1 MSSYAIKALAKKY
14 NVDYDAALNY
24 ADYVILRMS
33 LPPYHPNVWHQK
45 AIDKLEDSRYDENID
60 LDQDAFIKELLSLR
74 NQRG

>member
-1 MSSYAIKALAKKY
+1 MSSYAIKALAKKF

-24 ADYVILRMS
+24 ADYVILRMHQ
-33 LPPYHPNVWHQK
+33 PPFRPNVWHQQ
-45 AIDKLEDSRYDENID
+45 AIDKLEASRHDTIG